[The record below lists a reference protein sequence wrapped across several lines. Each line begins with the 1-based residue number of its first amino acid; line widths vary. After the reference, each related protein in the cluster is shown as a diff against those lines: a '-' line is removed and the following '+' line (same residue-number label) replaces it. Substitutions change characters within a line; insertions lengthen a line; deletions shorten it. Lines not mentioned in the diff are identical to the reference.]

1 MATCKECI
9 HYKPCSAKPLTP
21 KWCGTDNGVC
31 DIENLC
37 PYFESQSDYDRLK
50 NDYKD
55 LKIEWCNLVLDNL
68 VDAIKLKELYIED
81 IPEDTINEL
90 KRLFQEQKENV

>member
-1 MATCKECI
+1 
-9 HYKPCSAKPLTP
+9 LTP

-50 NDYKD
+50 NDYEA
-55 LKIEWCNLVLDNL
+55 LKQKWCNLALDNT
-68 VDAIKLKELYIED
+68 DTNDQFMNIINNLKEGKL
-81 IPEDTINEL
+81 PPL
-90 KRLFQEQKENV
+90 NVGSTEGFYVCKNGWT